1 MAEFCLKCFNKLNE
15 FNFKSYQVKFFS
27 YKDIC
32 EDCGKC
38 KKLVAR
44 VNILGEIAEERQY
57 KKRDKMNKRKRG

>member
-44 VNILGEIAEERQY
+44 VNILGEIAEER
-57 KKRDKMNKRKRG
+57 